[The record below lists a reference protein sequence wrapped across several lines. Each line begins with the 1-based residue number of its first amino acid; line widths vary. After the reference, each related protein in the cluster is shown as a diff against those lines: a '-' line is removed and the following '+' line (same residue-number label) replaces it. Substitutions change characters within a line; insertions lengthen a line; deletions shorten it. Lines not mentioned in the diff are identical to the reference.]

1 MPGAG
6 STAIGYAAFCTV
18 KLAGYS
24 LSTLWFAQRHGARS
38 LPLWLFGPA
47 RTVLG
52 IGAGIGVALALAS
65 AESFG
70 LFLAGLLPVR
80 MVEWTLVLWLFFGR
94 GAIDRRRWL
103 VDAAVGTAWSY
114 LLDALGIW
122 AAFAV
127 PGGFWVC

>member
-6 STAIGYAAFCTV
+6 STTVGYAAFCAV

-24 LSTLWFAQRHGARS
+24 LSTFYFCKRHRARS
-38 LPLWLFGPA
+38 WPSWLFGPA

-52 IGAGIGVALALAS
+52 IGAGMAVALALARM
-65 AESFG
+65 ESLP
-70 LFLAGLLPVR
+70 LFLVSLLPVR
-80 MVEWTLVLWLFFGR
+80 IGEWLLVLWLFFGR
-94 GAIDRRRWL
+94 GAIARRRWF
-103 VDAAVGTAWSY
+103 VDAVVGTVWSY
-114 LLDALGIW
+114 ALDFIGLL